1 MGWVG
6 LDWVT
11 KMDPLITLNRTPTT
25 NPQRPNVRKV
35 TDTNKSTAGHDESK
49 ECSVMPLQCMY
60 TPADTRAAIVVE
72 SRHPSPPLPRSQN
85 GPAAATSLKTQ

>member
-11 KMDPLITLNRTPTT
+11 KMDPLTTLNRTPTT
-25 NPQRPNVRKV
+25 NPQRPNVLKV
-35 TDTNKSTAGHDESK
+35 TDTNKSTSSPRRIEG
-49 ECSVMPLQCMY
+49 MQCDAIMY